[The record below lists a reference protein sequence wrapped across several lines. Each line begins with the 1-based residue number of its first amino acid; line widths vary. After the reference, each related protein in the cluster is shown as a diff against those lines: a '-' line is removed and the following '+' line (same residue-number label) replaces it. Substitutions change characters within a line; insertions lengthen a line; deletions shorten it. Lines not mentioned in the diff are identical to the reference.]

1 MTMALLG
8 AFEILSV
15 LFVVGILS
23 LLVLRTRA
31 RNSTAILL
39 LIVAILL
46 VALISLSRIVMTL
59 FGAIMILVLVVAL
72 FVLISFRRS

>member
-1 MTMALLG
+1 MALLG

-31 RNSTAILL
+31 RNSVPILL
-39 LIVAILL
+39 LIIAILI
-46 VALISLSRIVMTL
+46 VGLISLSRIVMTL
-59 FGAIMILVLVVAL
+59 FGVIIILLVVVAL

>member
-1 MTMALLG
+1 MALLG

-31 RNSTAILL
+31 RNSVPILL
-39 LIVAILL
+39 LIIAVLI
-46 VALISLSRIVMTL
+46 VGLISLSRIVMTL
-59 FGAIMILVLVVAL
+59 FGVIIILLIVVAL